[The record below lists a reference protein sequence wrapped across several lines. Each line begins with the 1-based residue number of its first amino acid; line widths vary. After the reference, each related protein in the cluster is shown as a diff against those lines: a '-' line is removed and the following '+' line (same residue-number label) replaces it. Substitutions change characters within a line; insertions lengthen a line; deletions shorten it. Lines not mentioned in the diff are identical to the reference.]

1 MIVFRVVLIALDLVS
16 MTFSPWCVLCWQ
28 WRSGSRSMCFF
39 VFLISSVEGLK
50 IVLLNKIY
58 YTFTLYIIASR
69 SILYMYS
76 LSINNYNNNYINIS
90 IIIIIII
97 SQKRVQKYIFIYDLY
112 IHVRDR
118 VIYFYYLLRVECFSN
133 KNKCVCATCCSVQ
146 IHTDKCAT
154 TPRI

>member
-1 MIVFRVVLIALDLVS
+1 MIVFRVVLIALDPVS
-16 MTFSPWCVLCWQ
+16 MTFSSWCVLCWQ

-39 VFLISSVEGLK
+39 VFLISSVEGFK
-50 IVLLNKIY
+50 TVLLNKIY
-58 YTFTLYIIASR
+58 YTFILYTIASR

-76 LSINNYNNNYINIS
+76 LSINNYNNIS

-118 VIYFYYLLRVECFSN
+118 VIYYYYLLRVECFSN
-133 KNKCVCATCCSVQ
+133 KNKCVRATCCSVPIQ
-146 IHTDKCAT
+146 MDKCAT
-154 TPRI
+154 IPRI